1 MTITLSTNSIRL
13 LKDAHPQLER
23 LAVAV
28 AAGGVAFRV
37 ICSYRGKI
45 DQERAFAS
53 GVSKARWLQSPHNYK
68 PSAAIDIAPGVKGP
82 IDWRDLRAFE
92 LIGWEFAR
100 QGKLLEIPI
109 RLGQDWNGNGKI
121 DERFV
126 DRPHIELHPW
136 RAFIPNPKG

>member
-1 MTITLSTNSIRL
+1 MTTTLSANSIRL

-28 AAGGVAFRV
+28 AGSGIAFRV
-37 ICSYRGKI
+37 ICSYRGKAE
-45 DQERAFAS
+45 QERAFAA
-53 GVSKARWLQSPHNYK
+53 GVSKARWLQSPHNYM
-68 PSAAIDIAPGVKGP
+68 PSLAIDIAPGVDGS

-92 LIGWEFAR
+92 LIAWEFGR
-100 QGKLLEIPI
+100 QAKRLEIPV

-136 RAFIPNPKG
+136 RSFIPNLKG